1 MRTSKAHARPV
12 AIVVGADDAGSAV
25 AVALHR
31 AGFATVLCDDID
43 PPWARRGMSFTNA
56 WYFGNAELD
65 GEAAICC
72 SNVKSIAPVLR
83 RDNLIAATPWS
94 WHGIA
99 LALEPVAIVRSRST
113 RRRDGSPFKARAP
126 EGALTIGIGGDYVS
140 EEDFDVV
147 VASGHEG
154 VGSVISVDEARGCG
168 TGTANLVCTADR
180 GQIVRAAKAGRFAT
194 NRRIGDHVRL
204 GQIVGAIGDS
214 DVAAPID
221 GVLRGLSAR
230 GAAVFEGAII
240 VEVDPRGDP
249 ALCFGID
256 EHAWRIAR
264 SVVSALAQRL
274 HGNLPTSEGPIIQ
287 TAAAHVV

>member
-1 MRTSKAHARPV
+1 MRTNKAHGRPV

-31 AGFATVLCDDID
+31 VGFATVLCDDID

-83 RDNLIAATPWS
+83 RDSMIAATPWS

-99 LALEPVAIVRSRST
+99 LALEPVAIVQSRST
-113 RRRDGSPFKARAP
+113 RRREGSAFKARAP
-126 EGALTIGIGGDYVS
+126 EGCVTIGIGADCVGED
-140 EEDFDVV
+140 DFDVV
-147 VASGHEG
+147 VASGHE
-154 VGSVISVDEARGCG
+154 EAAGMIGADQTRGFG
-168 TGTANLVCTADR
+168 TGTAIFVGTADR
-180 GQIVRAAKAGRFAT
+180 GQIVCAPKSGRFAT
-194 NRRIGDHVRL
+194 NRRIGDHVRQ

-264 SVVSALAQRL
+264 SVISALAQRL
-274 HGNLPTSEGPIIQ
+274 HGTVPVPEGRIVP
-287 TAAAHVV
+287 AAAHAV

>member
-12 AIVVGADDAGSAV
+12 AIVVGADETGSAV

-31 AGFATVLCDDID
+31 AGFATVICDDID

-65 GEAAICC
+65 DEVAICC

-83 RDNLIAATPWS
+83 RDSLIAATPWS

-99 LALEPVAIVRSRST
+99 QALEPVAIVQSRST
-113 RRRDGSPFKARAP
+113 KRREGSGVTARAP
-126 EGALTIGIGGDYVS
+126 EGAVTIGIGTSYMDDEG
-140 EEDFDVV
+140 FDIV
-147 VASGHEG
+147 VAFAHEG
-154 VGSVISVDEARGCG
+154 ADGATDAGQARGFG
-168 TGTANLVCTADR
+168 NGTANLVGTIDPAH
-180 GQIVRAAKAGRFAT
+180 IVCAPKAGRFAT
-194 NRRIGDHVRL
+194 NRRIGDHVRQ

-256 EHAWRIAR
+256 KHAWSIAR
-264 SVVSALAQRL
+264 SVVSALAHRI
-274 HGNLPTSEGPIIQ
+274 HGPLAAPEGGIIP
-287 TAAAHVV
+287 AAAHAV

>member
-12 AIVVGADDAGSAV
+12 TIVVGADDTGSAV

-31 AGFATVLCDDID
+31 AGFATVICDGID

-83 RDNLIAATPWS
+83 RDSLIAATPWS

-99 LALEPVAIVRSRST
+99 QALEPVAIVQSRST
-113 RRRDGSPFKARAP
+113 KRREGSGVTARAP
-126 EGALTIGIGGDYVS
+126 EGAVTIGIGTSYLDDEG
-140 EEDFDVV
+140 FDIV
-147 VASGHEG
+147 VAVAHEG
-154 VGSVISVDEARGCG
+154 ADGATDAGQARGFG
-168 TGTANLVCTADR
+168 NGTANLVGTTDPAH
-180 GQIVRAAKAGRFAT
+180 IVCAPKAGRFAT
-194 NRRIGDHVRL
+194 NRRIGDHVRQ

-221 GVLRGLSAR
+221 GVLRGLSAH

-249 ALCFGID
+249 VLCFGID
-256 EHAWRIAR
+256 EHTWRIAQ
-264 SVVSALAQRL
+264 SVVSVLAQCL
-274 HGNLPTSEGPIIQ
+274 HGTLVAPEDGIIP
-287 TAAAHVV
+287 AALHA

>member
-1 MRTSKAHARPV
+1 MRTSKAHPRPV
-12 AIVVGADDAGSAV
+12 AIVVGADDAGSAA

-31 AGFATVLCDDID
+31 AGFATVICDDID

-72 SNVKSIAPVLR
+72 SNVKSISPVLR
-83 RDNLIAATPWS
+83 RDSLIAATSWS

-99 LALEPVAIVRSRST
+99 LALKPVAIVQSKST
-113 RRRDGSPFKARAP
+113 RRREGSAFKARAP
-126 EGALTIGIGGDYVS
+126 EGAVTIGIGGGYVGA
-140 EEDFDVV
+140 DDVHVV
-147 VASGHEG
+147 VASDDEG
-154 VGSVISVDEARGCG
+154 AAGAIGAGQAAGFGIG
-168 TGTANLVCTADR
+168 TGTLVGTADR
-180 GQIVRAAKAGRFAT
+180 GQIVCAPKGGRFAT
-194 NRRIGDHVRL
+194 NRRIGDHVRQ
-204 GQIVGAIGDS
+204 GQIVGAIGGS
-214 DVAAPID
+214 YVAAPID

-249 ALCFGID
+249 ALCFGIE

-274 HGNLPTSEGPIIQ
+274 HGTLAASEAGIIP
-287 TAAAHVV
+287 AAAHAV

>member
-12 AIVVGADDAGSAV
+12 TIVVGADDTGSAV

-31 AGFATVLCDDID
+31 AGFATVICDGID

-83 RDNLIAATPWS
+83 RDSLIAATPWS
-94 WHGIA
+94 WYGIA
-99 LALEPVAIVRSRST
+99 QALEPVAIVQSRST
-113 RRRDGSPFKARAP
+113 RRREGSAFKARAP
-126 EGALTIGIGGDYVS
+126 EGALTIGIGGGNVG

-154 VGSVISVDEARGCG
+154 AAGATDAGQARGFG
-168 TGTANLVCTADR
+168 TGTANLVGTTDR
-180 GQIVRAAKAGRFAT
+180 GQIVCAPKAGRFAT
-194 NRRIGDHVRL
+194 NRRIGDHVRQ

-221 GVLRGLSAR
+221 GVLRGLSAH

-256 EHAWRIAR
+256 EHAWRIAQ
-264 SVVSALAQRL
+264 SVVSLLAQRL
-274 HGNLPTSEGPIIQ
+274 HVTLAAPEDGIIP
-287 TAAAHVV
+287 AAAHAV

>member
-1 MRTSKAHARPV
+1 MRTSKAHSRPV
-12 AIVVGADDAGSAV
+12 AIVVGADDTGSAV

-43 PPWARRGMSFTNA
+43 PPWARRGMSFTDA

-83 RDNLIAATPWS
+83 RDSLIAATPWS

-99 LALEPVAIVRSRST
+99 LALEPVAIVQSLST
-113 RRRDGSPFKARAP
+113 RRREGSAFKAGAP
-126 EGALTIGIGGDYVS
+126 EGALTIGIGGDYDG

-154 VGSVISVDEARGCG
+154 AAGVIGAGQAREFG
-168 TGTANLVCTADR
+168 TGTANFVGTADR
-180 GQIVRAAKAGRFAT
+180 GQIVCAPKAGRFAT
-194 NRRIGDHVRL
+194 NRRIGDHVRQ

-214 DVAAPID
+214 NVAAPID

-249 ALCFGID
+249 VLCFGID

-274 HGNLPTSEGPIIQ
+274 HGALAAPEGGVIP
-287 TAAAHVV
+287 AAAHAV